1 MVLKL
6 CSRCLS
12 EWHTNERTVNVL
24 LLNSAHGKYPVCS
37 EGWIQATL
45 RAIHHLS
52 SQGVEI
58 ICSTEPVSWDIV
70 TYLAGISGMH
80 TRFIVKTGDIQN
92 GQKEFSASLED
103 FALDP
108 QKVKPV
114 FLPEEEILSH
124 SHPRDSWP
132 KRDRLA
138 LQSADVVYPISIR
151 PGGRLE
157 NMMNEAPYRK
167 KICDD
172 FRIPWTP
179 YGFIPRYSL
188 AGRPWNPLPKGE
200 WLVHWTRTCPGK
212 WPGEK
217 SCEFYHDLLK
227 NNTVYVRN
235 AGETLSRIIR
245 EQKIRGSDWKTPG
258 NVHLSAFTA
267 LDPGD
272 ALALM
277 CWRKCY
283 GRYSFEPFGIG
294 VQKEALLALGVQ
306 KVNYTFGGETINS
319 DRAFTHAAGDQ
330 GHWVWESEWR
340 VLGDVS
346 LGVISRKDITAI
358 VPDRFAARNLK
369 RKIPADFPVHILFE

>member
-1 MVLKL
+1 M
-6 CSRCLS
+6 
-12 EWHTNERTVNVL
+12 NAL
-24 LLNSAHGKYPVCS
+24 LLNSVHGKYPVCS

-45 RAIHHLS
+45 RAMQHLS
-52 SQGVEI
+52 SQSAEI
-58 ICSTEPVSWDIV
+58 ICSTEPVTWDIA
-70 TYLAGISGMH
+70 TYLAGISGMRI
-80 TRFIVKTGDIQN
+80 RFIVKAGNIQN
-92 GQKEFSASLED
+92 GQNEFSASLED

-108 QKVKPV
+108 QKVTPL
-114 FLPEEEILSH
+114 FLPEEEKLLL

-138 LQSADVVYPISIR
+138 LQSADIVYPIAIR

-157 NMMNEAPYRK
+157 NMMNETPYRR
-167 KICDD
+167 KICDN
-172 FRIPWTP
+172 FRIAWTP
-179 YGFIPRYSL
+179 AGFIPRYSL
-188 AGRPWNPLPKGE
+188 TGRPWNPLPNGE

-217 SCEFYHDLLK
+217 SCDFYHDLL
-227 NNTVYVRN
+227 NNTAVYVRN

-258 NVHLSAFTA
+258 NVPLTAFTA

-277 CWRKCY
+277 CWRKRY

-294 VQKEALLALGVQ
+294 VRKEALLALGARR
-306 KVNYTFGGETINS
+306 VNYTYEGETPDC

-330 GHWVWESEWR
+330 GHWVWEKEWR

-346 LGVISRKDITAI
+346 LNAIDRKDCIAI
-358 VPDRFAARNLK
+358 VPERFAADTLK